1 MMRTL
6 KIMVV
11 LMGCVAV
18 MGCSAPRSLA
28 YMVPQYIT
36 KVVVPKGVQPP
47 MQKPLYAIPSHPVK
61 GRVGALSLLPPGSRI
76 AQYQAKK

>member
-28 YMVPQYIT
+28 YMEPQNNT
-36 KVVVPKGVQPP
+36 KVVVPEGVQSP
-47 MQKPLYAIPSHPVK
+47 MQKPLYAIPSRSVK
-61 GRVGALSLLPPGSRI
+61 GRVGVISLLPPGSRI
-76 AQYQAKK
+76 AQYQAK